1 MSGLFSGLFGGGQQ
15 TAPAAPPAPPPP
27 DQTGNVVYGPPAPGE
42 PGGPP
47 VKAERAKPA
56 DTINAEQ
63 KPETVG
69 HPPDWLI
76 LPTSPD
82 EEPPRQE
89 YPVYDDKGQRRTMLG
104 PRYPNVFPV

>member
-1 MSGLFSGLFGGGQQ
+1 VPEAGRAGL
-15 TAPAAPPAPPPP
+15 
-27 DQTGNVVYGPPAPGE
+27 
-42 PGGPP
+42 
-47 VKAERAKPA
+47 KKPA
-56 DTINAEQ
+56 DVSAAE
-63 KPETVG
+63 KLETVG

-76 LPTSPD
+76 LPTSTD